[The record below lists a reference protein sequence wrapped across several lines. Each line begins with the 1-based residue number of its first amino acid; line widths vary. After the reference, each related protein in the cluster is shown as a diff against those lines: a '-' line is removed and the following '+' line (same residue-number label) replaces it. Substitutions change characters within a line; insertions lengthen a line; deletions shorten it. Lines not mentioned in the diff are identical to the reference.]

1 MKFSSLLS
9 VFLCAPPLLL
19 LWPSRVSIAA
29 DDDLDFFERKIR
41 PVLVQHCYSCHS
53 ADNDV
58 AHGGLR
64 LDSREAI
71 LRGGD
76 SGPAIDRHDGT
87 QSLLLGALKYESLEM
102 PPDGPLGEQV
112 VADFQLWIE
121 RGARDPRHEAE
132 LEGGEMRVG
141 KIDYDTGRQFWAFA
155 PLDDAPTPVLPEH
168 WGQGAIDA
176 WVYRQMQPHALR
188 PSPPASPQTLV
199 RRLYF
204 DLIGLPP
211 TAEQVALFARDDSP
225 VAYQRL
231 VDRLLH
237 APEFGERWAR
247 PWLDLARFAEDQA
260 HIVGNDRSLCF
271 PNAFLYRDWV
281 IAALNDDLPYDQFI
295 RLQLAADLVAPDQ
308 PQHLAALGF
317 MGLGPKY
324 YRRGS
329 PEVMADEWE
338 DRVDVLTRGLL
349 GLTVACARCHDHK
362 FDPIGTED
370 YYALAGVFASSEMFN
385 RPLDENAEKRP
396 NGQAKSPD
404 DAMHIVRDANPR
416 DLEVM
421 IRGDV
426 NRKGATVPRRFVTV
440 LSPPEPKPFSSG
452 SGRAELADAM
462 LGRGQPLAARVAVN
476 RIWGLLI
483 GQPLVATT
491 SNFGTLGATPTH
503 PELLDALAASLI
515 DGNWSIKRVVRQI
528 VLSDAYRQASRESTS
543 QRESDPENRW
553 LSRMNRKRLPLEA
566 WRDAVLH
573 ACGTLEQAIG
583 GPSMD
588 PGDPHNGR
596 RTVYSEVS
604 RLDLNRFL
612 ALFDFPDP
620 NTHSDGRNSTI
631 NPLQKLFLLNSPF
644 MLSQAASL
652 RNTMDHQ
659 TNDLEQQIH
668 RVYQRLFARD
678 PTPVEL
684 RMSREFL
691 TAGLESPRSDEAW
704 NDWAQALLAS
714 NEFAFID

>member
-1 MKFSSLLS
+1 MVS
-9 VFLCAPPLLL
+9 V
-19 LWPSRVSIAA
+19 AA
-29 DDDLDFFERKIR
+29 DDNLDFFERKIR

-58 AHGGLR
+58 FHGGLR
-64 LDSREAI
+64 LDSKEAI

-76 SGPAIDRHDGT
+76 SGPAIDLHDGA

-121 RGARDPRHEAE
+121 RGAHDPRREAE
-132 LEGGEMRVG
+132 LGTSEVRVG
-141 KIDYDTGRQFWAFA
+141 QIDYDTGRQFWAFE
-155 PLDDAPTPVLPEH
+155 PLGDDPTPVLPEH

-176 WVYRQMQPHALR
+176 WVYRQMQQHELR
-188 PSPPASPQTLV
+188 PSRPAPRQTLV

-211 TAEQVALFARDDSP
+211 TAEQVATFARDDSP

-231 VDRLLH
+231 VDQLLH

-385 RPLDENAEKRP
+385 RPLDENAEKLP
-396 NGQAKSPD
+396 NGQAKSPE

-426 NRKGATVPRRFVTV
+426 NRKGPSVPRRFVTV
-440 LSPPEPKPFSSG
+440 LGPPDLKPFSSG

-462 LGRGQPLAARVAVN
+462 LDRGQPLAARVAVN

-483 GQPLVATT
+483 GQPLVSTT

-528 VLSDAYRQASRESTS
+528 VLSDAYRQASQESTS
-543 QRESDPENRW
+543 QRESDPENQW

-652 RNTMDHQ
+652 RNTLDHQ
-659 TNDLEQQIH
+659 TNDLERQI
-668 RVYQRLFARD
+668 RSVYQRLFARD
-678 PTPVEL
+678 PNPVEL
-684 RMSREFL
+684 RVSREFL
-691 TAGLESPRSDEAW
+691 TAGLESPRCDEAW